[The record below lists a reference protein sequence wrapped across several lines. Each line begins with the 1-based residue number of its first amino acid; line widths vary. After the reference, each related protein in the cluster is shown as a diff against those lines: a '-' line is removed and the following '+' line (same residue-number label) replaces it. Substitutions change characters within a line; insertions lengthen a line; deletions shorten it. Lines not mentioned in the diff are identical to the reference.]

1 MRFRNR
7 MLCEQFAWSVS
18 LNTNQAETGL
28 GYHAS
33 NELPGNFVI
42 FIKPSNL
49 ILRRQEKKFSGD
61 RKFFETKTGQRYR
74 F

>member
-1 MRFRNR
+1 

-42 FIKPSNL
+42 FIRPSNL
-49 ILRRQEKKFSGD
+49 ILRRKEKKNF
-61 RKFFETKTGQRYR
+61 R
-74 F
+74 